1 MVASAQPMEVG
12 LVLQGG
18 GALGAYEYG
27 GIECLLEL
35 IEAAAKKRRRIT
47 LKIVTGVSIGAIN
60 AACVIGAASLTDARE
75 RLAALWNELAVDTP
89 SFIPSS
95 ISSNLALWNVQ
106 HFYALRPDLLTWP
119 TWTYVYDTH
128 PMLGTLKKH
137 VDFAALNRSEIAFII
152 TAVDVESGKL
162 TPFSNRDV
170 GDATRTTITPDHV
183 LASGSLAPQFP
194 WTDISIGGKQH
205 HYWDGGIVDN
215 TPLGYAIDGFSDEPE
230 VTRILVVM
238 NLFPVAAKLPHSLAE
253 VNDRINQLR
262 FGSRLRQD
270 TKAAETINGLLS
282 TIDALRGQITG
293 PLPPEIEQQ
302 VDRVKSF
309 KAVKTFEIELAGHSY
324 SEDDYGFRDFSRDG
338 IEKRRK
344 RGHALTLA
352 KLGHVIQ

>member
-1 MVASAQPMEVG
+1 MTETAQPIEVG

-35 IEAAAKKRRRIT
+35 IDAAVEKHRSVT

-60 AACVIGAASLTDARE
+60 AACVAGATSLKDARA
-75 RLAALWNELAVDTP
+75 RLAGLWNELAVDTP
-89 SFIPSS
+89 AFVPAS
-95 ISSNLALWNVQ
+95 ISSNLALWSVQ

-137 VDFAALNRSEIAFII
+137 VDFAALNRSQITFVI
-152 TAVDVESGKL
+152 TAVDVKSGKL
-162 TPFSNRDV
+162 VPFSNRDV
-170 GDATRTTITPDHV
+170 GDAKHTTITPDHV

-194 WTDISIGGKQH
+194 WIDISDGEKH

-215 TPLGYAIDGFSDEPE
+215 TPLGYAIDGFSDDPG

-238 NLFPVAAKLPHSLAE
+238 NLFPATARLPRSLAE

-262 FGSRLRQD
+262 FGNRLRQD
-270 TKAAETINGLLS
+270 TKGAQTINELLS
-282 TIDALRGQITG
+282 IIETLSGQITG
-293 PLPPEIEQQ
+293 ALPPGLAQR
-302 VDRVKSF
+302 VDRVKRF
-309 KAVKTFEIELAGHSY
+309 KQVRTFEIELADDSY
-324 SEDDYGFRDFSRDG
+324 TEDDYGFRDFSRDG
-338 IEKRRK
+338 IEERRK
-344 RGHALTLA
+344 RGHAQTLA
-352 KLGHVIQ
+352 KLGQVIQ